1 MDRTER
7 FYKID
12 QLLSERRCVTMDT
25 LMETL
30 GISKATVKRDLEYLR
45 DRLHA
50 PIVWDR
56 ALRGYRYDAS
66 DPAAS
71 GYKLPG
77 LWFSAAEIHAL
88 LTLQQLLANLGD
100 GLLKPHIQPLLA
112 RLEALLESRDATGDE
127 VRKRI
132 RILHMAARPTKL
144 DHFETV
150 ASATLRRR
158 RLRIRYCARS
168 SDAESWREI
177 SPQRLVH
184 YRDNWYLDA
193 WCHLRNALRVF
204 AVDAIGTA
212 DMLESTAKAVSERRL
227 DAELAGGYG
236 IFAGKE
242 LNWARL
248 RFTPARARW
257 VSAER
262 WHPEQR
268 GWFEADGSWLLELPY
283 SAEHE
288 LLMDILRHGMEVEVL
303 SPARL
308 RTHVRE
314 QLAAAAS
321 RYDD

>member
-12 QLLSERRCVTMDT
+12 RLLNERHCASMVT
-25 LMETL
+25 LIETL
-30 GISKATVKRDLEYLR
+30 GTSKATVKRDLEYLR

-56 ALRGYRYDAS
+56 AQRGYRYDAS
-66 DPAAS
+66 DPLAS
-71 GYKLPG
+71 SYMLPG
-77 LWFSAAEIHAL
+77 LWFSATEIHAL
-88 LTLQQLLANLGD
+88 LTLQQLLENLGD
-100 GLLKPHIQPLLA
+100 GLLKPHIRPLLA

-132 RILHMAARPTKL
+132 RILHMAARPAKL
-144 DHFETV
+144 EHFETV

-158 RLRIRYCARS
+158 RLRIRYRARS
-168 SDAESWREI
+168 RDAESCREI

-204 AVDAIGTA
+204 AVDAIGA
-212 DMLESTAKAVSERRL
+212 AEMLESTAKAVSGRRL

-236 IFAGKE
+236 IFAGKP
-242 LNWARL
+242 LTWARL
-248 RFTPARARW
+248 RFTPGRARW
-257 VSAER
+257 VSVEQ
-262 WHPEQR
+262 WHPQQR
-268 GWFEADGSWLLELPY
+268 GRFEADGSWLLELPY

-288 LLMDILRHGMEVEVL
+288 LLMDILRHGPEVEVL
-303 SPARL
+303 APARL
-308 RTHVRE
+308 RQRVRE

-321 RYDD
+321 RYAD

>member
-12 QLLSERRCVTMDT
+12 LLLSECRCVPMDT
-25 LMETL
+25 LIESL
-30 GISKATVKRDLEYLR
+30 GTSKATVKRDLEYLR

-66 DPAAS
+66 DPRAS
-71 GYKLPG
+71 AYKLPG

-144 DHFETV
+144 EHFETV
-150 ASATLRRR
+150 ASATLKRR
-158 RLRIRYCARS
+158 RLRIRYRARS
-168 SDAESWREI
+168 RDVESWREI

-204 AVDAIGTA
+204 AVDAIGAAET
-212 DMLESTAKAVSERRL
+212 LEKAAKAVSDRRL

-236 IFAGKE
+236 IFAGKD
-242 LNWARL
+242 LSWARL
-248 RFTPARARW
+248 RFTPGRARW
-257 VSAER
+257 VSVEQ
-262 WHPEQR
+262 WHPQQR
-268 GWFEADGSWLLELPY
+268 GRFEADGSWLLELPY

-288 LLMDILRHGMEVEVL
+288 LLMDILRHGAEVEVL
-303 SPARL
+303 SPERL
-308 RTHVRE
+308 RQQVCK
-314 QLAAAAS
+314 QIAAAAM
-321 RYDD
+321 RYAD

>member
-12 QLLSERRCVTMDT
+12 RLLSERRCVPMDA
-25 LMETL
+25 LIETL
-30 GISKATVKRDLEYLR
+30 GTSKATVKRDLEYLK

-66 DPAAS
+66 EQGAS

-112 RLEALLESRDATGDE
+112 RLEALLESRDATSDE

-132 RILHMAARPTKL
+132 RILHMAARPTPL
-144 DHFETV
+144 AHFETV
-150 ASATLRRR
+150 ASATLKRR
-158 RLRIRYCARS
+158 RLRIRYRARS
-168 SDAESWREI
+168 SGAESWREI

-193 WCHLRNALRVF
+193 WCHVRNALRVF
-204 AVDAIGTA
+204 AVDAIGA
-212 DMLESTAKAVSERRL
+212 AEMLERAAKAVSERRL

-236 IFAGKE
+236 IFAGKQ
-242 LNWARL
+242 LTWARL

-257 VSAER
+257 VSVEQ
-262 WHPEQR
+262 WHPQQR

-288 LLMDILRHGMEVEVL
+288 LLMDILRHGPEVEVL
-303 SPARL
+303 SPPRL
-308 RTHVRE
+308 RTQVRE
-314 QLAAAAS
+314 QLEAAAS
-321 RYDD
+321 RYAV

>member
-12 QLLSERRCVTMDT
+12 RLLSERRCVSIDS
-25 LMETL
+25 LIETL
-30 GISKATVKRDLEYLR
+30 GTSKATVKRDLEYLR

-66 DPAAS
+66 DPRAS
-71 GYKLPG
+71 AYKLPG

-100 GLLKPHIQPLLA
+100 GLLKPHIQPLFV

-132 RILHMAARPTKL
+132 RILHMAARSTRL
-144 DHFETV
+144 VHFETV
-150 ASATLRRR
+150 ASATLKRRR
-158 RLRIRYCARS
+158 MRICYRARS
-168 SDAESWREI
+168 SDAESRREI

-204 AVDAIGTA
+204 AVDAIGA
-212 DMLESTAKAVSERRL
+212 AEMLEQHGESGFRTTPRRGTRRRL
-227 DAELAGGYG
+227 RHFCRQETELDPAA
-236 IFAGKE
+236 FHAS
-242 LNWARL
+242 
-248 RFTPARARW
+248 ARALGVRRA
-257 VSAER
+257 VASGA
-262 WHPEQR
+262 
-268 GWFEADGSWLLELPY
+268 
-283 SAEHE
+283 
-288 LLMDILRHGMEVEVL
+288 
-303 SPARL
+303 AR
-308 RTHVRE
+308 TV
-314 QLAAAAS
+314 
-321 RYDD
+321 

>member
-12 QLLSERRCVTMDT
+12 QLLNERRCVPMDT
-25 LMETL
+25 LIEAL
-30 GISKATVKRDLEYLR
+30 GISQATVKRDLKYLK

-66 DPAAS
+66 DPRAS
-71 GYKLPG
+71 AYRLPG

-88 LTLQQLLANLGD
+88 LTLQQLLENLGD
-100 GLLKPHIQPLLA
+100 GLLKPHIRPLMA
-112 RLEALLESRDATGDE
+112 RLDTLLESRDATGDE
-127 VRKRI
+127 VRRRI
-132 RILHMAARPTKL
+132 RILHMAARSTQL
-144 DHFETV
+144 EHFETI

-158 RLRIRYCARS
+158 RLRIRYRARS
-168 SDAESWREI
+168 SDVESWREI

-204 AVDAIGTA
+204 AVDAIGA
-212 DMLESTAKAVSERRL
+212 AEMLENTAKAVSGRRL

-236 IFAGKE
+236 IFAGKK
-242 LNWARL
+242 LSWARL

-257 VSAER
+257 VSVEQ

-268 GWFEADGSWLLELPY
+268 GRFEADGSYLLELPY

-288 LLMDILRHGMEVEVL
+288 LLMDILRHGPEVEVL

-308 RTHVRE
+308 RQRVRE

-321 RYDD
+321 RYPD